1 MASALNTPW
10 VPPQREL
17 FPLEPLAPNLISANP
32 ISANPASANSMGQI
46 DA

>member
-17 FPLEPLAPNLISANP
+17 FLLEPLAADLISANP
-32 ISANPASANSMGQI
+32 IFADLADVTGPI